1 MPMSRLAGE
10 LRFYLNRVSEKLWVK
25 PLAACVLS
33 IVGALLAQMANGTGL
48 GDYVPEVSGDSVE
61 TLLSI
66 MASSML
72 VIASLAVGSMVSAY
86 ASASN
91 TASPRAFPLVVADD
105 ISQFALSAFIG
116 TFIYS
121 LVGLIAVKNSDYDAG
136 GHFVMFILTI
146 LVFGI
151 VILTFVTWIDRIARL
166 GRLGMIMGKVAAATA
181 VALDTRKRAPHLG
194 GVPPRGEVAGR
205 TVYTS
210 RVGYLQHIDIRGLQ
224 EQAEAVDGCITV
236 AALPGTCIAPDI
248 PLAYLHGGANNGEG
262 WNPDEVVQQ
271 FQIGRARTFD
281 EDPRYGFVVLSQIA
295 CRALSP
301 AINDPGT
308 AIDVIVE
315 SQALLSRWQ
324 EPLSEDSAP
333 DTACS
338 RVMVPALDVRDLFD
352 DAFTGISR
360 DGAGLIEVGTRL
372 QKALRSLRAS
382 GDSETQ
388 AAAAHHAR
396 RAIGLSQEASL
407 TDEDRARLRA
417 IFEQGT

>member
-1 MPMSRLAGE
+1 MPMDRLAGE
-10 LRFYLNRVSEKLWVK
+10 LRFYLNRVNEKLWVK
-25 PLAACVLS
+25 PFAACVLS
-33 IVGALLAQMANGTGL
+33 IGGALLAQLANGTGL
-48 GDYVPEVSGDSVE
+48 GGYVPDVSGESVE

-151 VILTFVTWIDRIARL
+151 VIFTFVTWIDRIARL

-194 GVPPRGEVAGR
+194 GVPPRDEAAGR
-205 TVYTS
+205 AVFTS

-224 EQAEAVDGCITV
+224 ELAEAVDGRITV
-236 AALPGTCIAPDI
+236 AALPGTCITPDI
-248 PLAYLHGGANNGEG
+248 PLAYLHNDANNGDG
-262 WNPDEVVQQ
+262 WDPDEVVQQ

-315 SQALLSRWQ
+315 SQALLTRWQ

-333 DTACS
+333 DKACC

-360 DGAGLIEVGTRL
+360 DGAGFIEVGTRL
-372 QKALRSLRAS
+372 QKALRSLRAC

-407 TDEDRARLRA
+407 TDDDRAHLRA
-417 IFEQGT
+417 IFEQGK